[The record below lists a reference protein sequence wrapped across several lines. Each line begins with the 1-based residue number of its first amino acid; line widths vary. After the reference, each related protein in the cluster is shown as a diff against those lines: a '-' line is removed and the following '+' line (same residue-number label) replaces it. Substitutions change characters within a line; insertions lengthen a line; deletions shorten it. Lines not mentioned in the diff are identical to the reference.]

1 MSPVHS
7 FAMDTAVSD
16 PLVGRM
22 IDGRYHVEGR
32 IARGGMAAVYYA
44 VDTRLDRP
52 VALKVMHAGLS
63 DDQQFVHRFIGEAKT
78 AARLSHP
85 NVVGVFDQG
94 TYEGLV
100 YLAMEYVEGRTL
112 REILG
117 EYGPLT
123 PRQAF
128 GVLEPVL
135 AALGAAHHAGLVH
148 RDVKPENILL
158 ADDGRVKV
166 ADFGLARATTQATAQ
181 TSDGILLGTV
191 AYLSPEQVSRGVS
204 DLRSD
209 VYSAGIVLYEMLTG
223 QKPFTGESSMEIA
236 YQHVH
241 QDVPAPSEKVPSLS
255 PMVDAIVARATRR
268 DPAQRPADAAAMLA
282 ELTGVAQR
290 MSDAELDAGGAKA
303 GRHASNEPVT
313 RQMAPVDG
321 QPAADEDGAE
331 QTAVVPAGQ
340 RASARGSSPARKSR
354 QRRIGTLIA
363 VAGAALLVTGFAWW
377 LSSGAKTNVPNVRS
391 MTQAAATK
399 AVQDAGLKVQ
409 VSEPVFSEDV
419 QPGLVAGSE
428 PTSGSRVDR
437 GSAVILHLS
446 KGPERHEVPDLRG
459 KTTAQ
464 AQQLLAGQNL
474 KVGKITRAFSTS
486 VPKNRITSTDPAA
499 GEEVRRNTAIALVV
513 SKGPEPVEVP
523 VVTGRNVTEATQIL
537 QQAGFRV
544 TTRTAASD
552 NVARDLVISQKP
564 SGGNAPR
571 GSSVELTVS
580 TGPPLVTVPDVR
592 NKQVRQAQQ
601 LLEGA
606 GLRVSI
612 LRLPGG
618 PGIVLAQSPGP
629 GSQAP
634 KGSTVRISVF

>member
-1 MSPVHS
+1 
-7 FAMDTAVSD
+7 MDTAVSD

-135 AALGAAHHAGLVH
+135 AALGAAHQAGLVH

-303 GRHASNEPVT
+303 DRHASNEPVT

-331 QTAVVPAGQ
+331 QTAVVPARQ
-340 RASARGSSPARKSR
+340 RASARGSSRARKSR

-377 LSSGAKTNVPNVRS
+377 LSSGAKTNVPNVRG

-428 PTSGSRVDR
+428 PTPGSRVDR

-464 AQQLLAGQNL
+464 AQQLLAGQSL

>member
-1 MSPVHS
+1 
-7 FAMDTAVSD
+7 MDTAVSD

-135 AALGAAHHAGLVH
+135 AALGAAHQAGLVH

-255 PMVDAIVARATRR
+255 PRVDAIVARATRR

-303 GRHASNEPVT
+303 DRHASNEPVT

-331 QTAVVPAGQ
+331 QTAVVPARQ
-340 RASARGSSPARKSR
+340 RASARGSSRARKSR

-377 LSSGAKTNVPNVRS
+377 LSSGAKTNVPNVRG

-428 PTSGSRVDR
+428 PTPGSRVDR

-464 AQQLLAGQNL
+464 AQQLLAGQSL

>member
-1 MSPVHS
+1 
-7 FAMDTAVSD
+7 MDTAVSD
-16 PLVGRM
+16 PLVGRL
-22 IDGRYHVEGR
+22 IDGRYQVEGR

-52 VALKVMHAGLS
+52 VALKVMHATLS

-78 AARLSHP
+78 AARLSHA
-85 NVVGVFDQG
+85 NVVSVFDQG

-117 EYGPLT
+117 EHGPLT

-135 AALGAAHHAGLVH
+135 GALGAAHQAGLVH

-204 DLRSD
+204 DPRSD

-223 QKPFTGESSMEIA
+223 QKPFTGETSMEIA

-241 QDVPAPSEKVPSLS
+241 RDVPAPSEKVPALS
-255 PMVDAIVARATRR
+255 PMVDAIVARATHR
-268 DPAQRPADAAAMLA
+268 DPAQRPADAAAMLS
-282 ELTGVAQR
+282 EVTGVAQR
-290 MSDAELDAGGAKA
+290 MSDAELDSGGAKA
-303 GRHASNEPVT
+303 GTHASNEPAT
-313 RQMAPVDG
+313 RRMAGADG
-321 QPAADEDGAE
+321 LTATDDDGAAE
-331 QTAVVPAGQ
+331 RTAVVAARQ
-340 RASARGSSPARKSR
+340 RARFPGSSRAGKSR
-354 QRRIGTLIA
+354 RRRLGTLAAI
-363 VAGAALLVTGFAWW
+363 AGAALLVIGLAWW
-377 LSSGAKTNVPNVRS
+377 LAGGPKTNVPSVRGL
-391 MTQAAATK
+391 TQAAATE

-409 VSEPVFSEDV
+409 VSEPIFSEDV
-419 QPGLVAGSE
+419 QPGLVAGSD
-428 PTSGSRVDR
+428 PAPGSRVHR

-459 KTTAQ
+459 RTVAQ
-464 AQQLLAGQNL
+464 AEQLLTRQNL
-474 KVGKITRAFSTS
+474 KVGKITHGFSTS
-486 VPKNRITSTDPAA
+486 VAKNRIVSTNPSA
-499 GEEVRRNTAIALVV
+499 GEEVRRDTAIALVV

-537 QQAGFRV
+537 QQSGFRV

-552 NVARDLVISQKP
+552 KVARDLVIGQKP
-564 SGGNAPR
+564 SGGKAPR
-571 GSSVELTVS
+571 GSTVELTVS

-592 NKQVRQAQQ
+592 DKQVEQARQI
-601 LLEGA
+601 LEGA
-606 GLRVSI
+606 GLRVSV

>member
-1 MSPVHS
+1 
-7 FAMDTAVSD
+7 MDTAVSD
-16 PLVGRM
+16 PLVGRL
-22 IDGRYHVEGR
+22 IDGRYQVEGR
-32 IARGGMAAVYYA
+32 IARGGLAAVYYA
-44 VDTRLDRP
+44 GDTRLDRP
-52 VALKVMHAGLS
+52 VALKVMHATLS
-63 DDQQFVHRFIGEAKT
+63 DDQQFVHRFIGEAKA

-85 NVVGVFDQG
+85 HVVGVFDQG

-135 AALGAAHHAGLVH
+135 AALGAAHQAGLVH

-158 ADDGRVKV
+158 GDDGRVKV
-166 ADFGLARATTQATAQ
+166 ADFGLARATTQATPQ
-181 TSDGILLGTV
+181 TADGVLLGTV
-191 AYLSPEQVSRGVS
+191 AYLSPEQVSRGVC
-204 DLRSD
+204 DPRSD

-223 QKPFTGESSMEIA
+223 QKPFSGEGSMEIA

-241 QDVPAPSEKVPSLS
+241 RDVPAPSEHVPALS

-290 MSDAELDAGGAKA
+290 MSDTELDAGGAKPPP
-303 GRHASNEPVT
+303 RTSSEPDT

-321 QPAADEDGAE
+321 QEAAEGDGDER
-331 QTAVVPAGQ
+331 TAVVATPRQ
-340 RASARGSSPARKSR
+340 ASLRGSSRAHRSR
-354 QRRIGTLIA
+354 RRRLGMVAA
-363 VAGAALLVTGFAWW
+363 VAGAALLIIGLVSW
-377 LSSGAKTNVPNVRS
+377 LGSGGKTNVPSVRG

-409 VSEPVFSEDV
+409 VSEPVFSEDI

-428 PTSGSRVDR
+428 PAPGSRVNR

-459 KTTAQ
+459 KTPAQ
-464 AQQLLAGQNL
+464 AEQLLARQNL
-474 KVGKITRAFSTS
+474 KVGKITREFSS
-486 VPKNRITSTDPAA
+486 SIPRNRITSTDPAA
-499 GEEVRRNTAIALVV
+499 GEEVRRDTAVGLVV
-513 SKGPEPVEVP
+513 SKGPEPVDVP
-523 VVTGRNVTEATQIL
+523 VVTGRNVTEATQVL

-544 TTRTAASD
+544 TTNTAASD
-552 NVARDLVISQKP
+552 RVARDVVISQKP
-564 SGGNAPR
+564 SGGEAPR
-571 GSSVELTVS
+571 GSTVELTVS

-592 NKQVRQAQQ
+592 DKEVGEARQILA
-601 LLEGA
+601 EA
-606 GLRVSI
+606 GLQASV

-634 KGSTVRISVF
+634 RGSAVRISVF

>member
-1 MSPVHS
+1 
-7 FAMDTAVSD
+7 MDTAVSD

-52 VALKVMHAGLS
+52 VALKVMHAALS
-63 DDQQFVHRFIGEAKT
+63 DDQQFVQRFIGEAKT

-117 EYGPLT
+117 QYGPLI

-135 AALGAAHHAGLVH
+135 AALGAAHQAGLVH

-191 AYLSPEQVSRGVS
+191 AYLSPEQVSRGVC

-241 QDVPAPSEKVPSLS
+241 HDVPAPSEKVPALS

-303 GRHASNEPVT
+303 GPHASTEPVT

-321 QPAADEDGAE
+321 QTAADGDGAE
-331 QTAVVPAGQ
+331 QTAVVAARQ
-340 RASARGSSPARKSR
+340 RASARGSSRARESR
-354 QRRIGTLIA
+354 RRRIGTLLA

-377 LSSGAKTNVPNVRS
+377 LGGGAKTNVPSVRG

-399 AVQDAGLKVQ
+399 VVQDAGLKVQ
-409 VSEPVFSEDV
+409 VSEAVFSEDV
-419 QPGLVAGSE
+419 QPGLVAESD
-428 PTSGSRVDR
+428 PASGSRVDR

-459 KTTAQ
+459 RTTAQ
-464 AQQLLAGQNL
+464 AQQLLARQNL
-474 KVGKITRAFSTS
+474 RVGKITRGFSTS
-486 VPKNRITSTDPAA
+486 VAKNQIISTDPAA
-499 GEEVRRNTAIALVV
+499 GDEVRRDTAIALVI

-552 NVARDLVISQKP
+552 KVARDLVISQKP
-564 SGGNAPR
+564 GGGNAPR
-571 GSSVELTVS
+571 GSTVELTVS

-601 LLEGA
+601 ILEGA
-606 GLRVSI
+606 GLRVSV

-634 KGSTVRISVF
+634 RGSTVRISVF

>member
-1 MSPVHS
+1 
-7 FAMDTAVSD
+7 MDTAVSD
-16 PLVGRM
+16 PLVGRL

-52 VALKVMHAGLS
+52 VALKVMHSALS
-63 DDQQFVHRFIGEAKT
+63 EDQQFVHRFIGEAKT

-85 NVVGVFDQG
+85 NVVSVFDQG
-94 TYEGLV
+94 THEGLV

-117 EYGPLT
+117 EHGPLT

-135 AALGAAHHAGLVH
+135 AALGAAHQAGLVH

-191 AYLSPEQVSRGVS
+191 AYLSPEQVSRGAS
-204 DLRSD
+204 DPASD

-223 QKPFTGESSMEIA
+223 QKPFTGDGSMEIA

-241 QDVPAPSEKVPSLS
+241 RDVPAPSEKVPALS

-282 ELTGVAQR
+282 EVTGVAQR
-290 MSDAELDAGGAKA
+290 MSDAELDVGGAKA
-303 GRHASNEPVT
+303 GPHAANEPVT
-313 RQMAPVDG
+313 RQRAPVDG
-321 QPAADEDGAE
+321 LAAVDDDGAE
-331 QTAVVPAGQ
+331 QTAVVDARQ
-340 RASARGSSPARKSR
+340 QARARGSRWTHMSR
-354 QRRIGTLIA
+354 RRRLATLAA
-363 VAGAALLVTGFAWW
+363 VVGAALLVTGFAWW
-377 LSSGAKTNVPNVRS
+377 LVGGSKTNVPSVRG

-419 QPGLVAGSE
+419 EPGLVAGSD
-428 PTSGSRVDR
+428 PGPGARVDH
-437 GSAVILHLS
+437 GSAVTLHLS

-459 KTTAQ
+459 RTVDQ
-464 AQQLLAGQNL
+464 AEQLLAQQNL
-474 KVGKITRAFSTS
+474 KVGKVTRGFSSS
-486 VPKNRITSTDPAA
+486 VAKNRIVSTNPAA
-499 GEEVRRNTAIALVV
+499 GEEVRRDTAIALVV
-513 SKGPEPVEVP
+513 SKGPEPVDVP
-523 VVTGRNVTEATQIL
+523 VVTGRNVTEATQVL

-552 NVARDLVISQKP
+552 KVARDLVISQKP
-564 SGGNAPR
+564 SGGSAPR
-571 GSSVELTVS
+571 GSTVELTVS

-592 NKQVRQAQQ
+592 DKQVDQARQILQS
-601 LLEGA
+601 A
-606 GLRVSI
+606 GLQVSV

-634 KGSTVRISVF
+634 RGSTVRISVF

>member
-1 MSPVHS
+1 LSPVHS

-135 AALGAAHHAGLVH
+135 AALGAAHQAGLVH

-268 DPAQRPADAAAMLA
+268 DPAQRQADAAAMLA

-313 RQMAPVDG
+313 RQMAQVDG
-321 QPAADEDGAE
+321 QTAADQDGAE
-331 QTAVVPAGQ
+331 QTAVVPAQQ
-340 RASARGSSPARKSR
+340 RASARGSSRARKSR

-363 VAGAALLVTGFAWW
+363 VAGAALLVAGLAWW
-377 LSSGAKTNVPNVRS
+377 LGSGAKTNVPNVRG

-409 VSEPVFSEDV
+409 VSEPAFSEDV

-428 PTSGSRVDR
+428 PAPGSRVDR

-459 KTTAQ
+459 KTVAQ

-474 KVGKITRAFSTS
+474 KVGKVTRAFSTS

-499 GEEVRRNTAIALVV
+499 GEEVRRNTAIALVI

-523 VVTGRNVTEATQIL
+523 VVTGRNVTEATQLL

-571 GSSVELTVS
+571 GSTVELTVS

-592 NKQVRQAQQ
+592 NKQVGRAQQ

-606 GLRVSI
+606 GLRVSV

>member
-1 MSPVHS
+1 
-7 FAMDTAVSD
+7 
-16 PLVGRM
+16 
-22 IDGRYHVEGR
+22 
-32 IARGGMAAVYYA
+32 
-44 VDTRLDRP
+44 
-52 VALKVMHAGLS
+52 
-63 DDQQFVHRFIGEAKT
+63 
-78 AARLSHP
+78 
-85 NVVGVFDQG
+85 
-94 TYEGLV
+94 
-100 YLAMEYVEGRTL
+100 
-112 REILG
+112 
-117 EYGPLT
+117 
-123 PRQAF
+123 
-128 GVLEPVL
+128 
-135 AALGAAHHAGLVH
+135 
-148 RDVKPENILL
+148 
-158 ADDGRVKV
+158 
-166 ADFGLARATTQATAQ
+166 
-181 TSDGILLGTV
+181 
-191 AYLSPEQVSRGVS
+191 
-204 DLRSD
+204 
-209 VYSAGIVLYEMLTG
+209 
-223 QKPFTGESSMEIA
+223 MEIA

-303 GRHASNEPVT
+303 GRHASNDPVT
-313 RQMAPVDG
+313 RQVAPVDG
-321 QPAADEDGAE
+321 QKAADEDGAE
-331 QTAVVPAGQ
+331 QTAVVPARQ
-340 RASARGSSPARKSR
+340 RASARGSNRARKSR

-363 VAGAALLVTGFAWW
+363 VAGAALLVAGFAWW
-377 LSSGAKTNVPNVRS
+377 LGSGAKTNVPNVRG

-419 QPGLVAGSE
+419 QPGRVAGSD
-428 PTSGSRVDR
+428 PAPGSRVDR

-459 KTTAQ
+459 RTTAQ

-499 GEEVRRNTAIALVV
+499 GEEVRRNTAIALVI

-537 QQAGFRV
+537 QQAHFRV

-571 GSSVELTVS
+571 GSTVELTVS

-592 NKQVRQAQQ
+592 NKQVRRAQQ

-606 GLRVSI
+606 GLRVSV